1 MSNWITV
8 QRQCVETCCIE
19 WLGQI
24 FPRLEY
30 NQQRK
35 TGRQEARGLAMPPSL
50 LLQVIIVFSLV
61 NTNTNTLHSSTDD
74 VGFLVIVR
82 IPDYSYSLW
91 LSLTCPIWAL
101 MSVFSDVSLVVVNNT
116 QTNYYY
122 PLSTIPSLTTQIGI
136 KLTLNSR
143 PTCRILIGVDQT
155 TKSS

>member
-1 MSNWITV
+1 
-8 QRQCVETCCIE
+8 
-19 WLGQI
+19 
-24 FPRLEY
+24 
-30 NQQRK
+30 
-35 TGRQEARGLAMPPSL
+35 
-50 LLQVIIVFSLV
+50 
-61 NTNTNTLHSSTDD
+61 
-74 VGFLVIVR
+74 
-82 IPDYSYSLW
+82 
-91 LSLTCPIWAL
+91 